1 MVDGAVMP
9 TVHRGSVGMEF
20 IPNLLPGKVVD
31 IAVTQHHTL
40 IGIGNLINNRAY
52 LLFQFHKVVDF
63 VVDFILQLHNLK
75 NAAYKRGI
83 RIS

>member
-1 MVDGAVMP
+1 MVDGTVMP

-20 IPNLLPGKVVD
+20 IPNLLPGKVMD
-31 IAVTQHHTL
+31 IAVTKDHTL

-52 LLFQFHKVVDF
+52 LLFQFHKIVDF
-63 VVDFILQLHNLK
+63 GVFFILQLHNLK
-75 NAAYKRGI
+75 NTAYKRSI